1 MAADLRAG
9 YDKADRASDLISGVI
24 PVGQA
29 WNLAIASGLADPN
42 PFDGKDTGI
51 NLWAP
56 DAYHASV
63 YGYYLEALCVFG
75 SVTGRDPRSLGAKD
89 YVAKD
94 LGIASSTAVALQA
107 LAAQANAYSTG
118 DR

>member
-1 MAADLRAG
+1 MALDLRAG

-29 WNLAIASGLADPN
+29 WNRAIASGLADPD

-63 YGYYLEALCVFG
+63 YGYYLEALTIFG
-75 SVTGRDPRSLGAKD
+75 SVTGRDPRTLGAQD

-94 LGIASSTAVALQA
+94 LGIDARTAAALQKI
-107 LAAQANAYSTG
+107 AAEQLP

>member
-1 MAADLRAG
+1 MALDLRAG

-29 WNLAIASGLADPN
+29 WNRAIASGLADPN

-63 YGYYLEALCVFG
+63 YGYYLEALTIFG
-75 SVTGRDPRSLGAKD
+75 NVTGRDPRALGAGD
-89 YVAKD
+89 QVAKD
-94 LGIASSTAVALQA
+94 LGIGPEIAVALQA
-107 LAAQANAYSTG
+107 LAAQAN
-118 DR
+118 